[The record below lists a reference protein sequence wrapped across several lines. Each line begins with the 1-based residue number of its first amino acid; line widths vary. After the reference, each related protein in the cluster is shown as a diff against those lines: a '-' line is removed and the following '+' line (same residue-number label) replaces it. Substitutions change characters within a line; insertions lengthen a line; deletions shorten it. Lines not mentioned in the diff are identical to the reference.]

1 MTNTTAAAATAAPA
15 GNPCLCSTFE
25 IVTREFELEN
35 GQPDYE
41 AETTGCTSWTA
52 REFAPGHDAKLKA
65 LLIRA
70 GINGWDVRRNLGGM
84 VAISDAQKAASDFAF
99 AYMVDQGITRG
110 RAKAAAKA
118 DRNAA
123 KAERPKTG
131 RVARKVGKPAVAP
144 AASTRE
150 HIVAAI
156 AATETVEIPAEAPA
170 TTQIKVGRWEYAAT
184 IDAAGDAHYTSGKG
198 AAAVAVKGTYKLV

>member
-70 GINGWDVRRNLGGM
+70 GINGWAVRRNLGGM
-84 VAISDAQKAASDFAF
+84 VATSDAQKAASDFAF
-99 AYMVDQGITRG
+99 AYMVDQGIARG

-123 KAERPKTG
+123 KAERPKA
-131 RVARKVGKPAVAP
+131 ARKNKATTPAP

-156 AATETVEIPAEAPA
+156 AATETVEVPAEAPA
-170 TTQIKVGRWEYAAT
+170 VETVTVKVGRWEYQAT

-198 AAAVAVKGTYKLV
+198 AAAVAVAGTYKVVA